1 MSWSYAVPLLV
12 PKTHAGQIFG
22 VVVHPNLA
30 AQMFDCP
37 LVLTLTPETQFDQ
50 KDLIGNAH
58 SAPVSMA
65 L

>member
-1 MSWSYAVPLLV
+1 MV